1 MVEFQPRK
9 FTSLYKDASLQ
20 RISRSPLEYLD
31 ESTPLMSAIGMI
43 GAESKIC
50 KNIVSVNIHKSKAQ
64 HKKMLFFKFKKDS
77 HNGKQ

>member
-50 KNIVSVNIHKSKAQ
+50 KSIVSVSIRKSKAQ
-64 HKKMLFFKFKKDS
+64 LKTVRF
-77 HNGKQ
+77 